1 MHVTPEYLIV
11 LALILFG
18 LYRFQVFETF
28 QQITVPTVLTKSKCN
43 DSELKLAYKS
53 SVFKPRRPEHQTCT
67 TEKDAEGT
75 EKTTCKNKTYTDD
88 QIRDI
93 FKIYGVSD
101 DCILELVKTWGW

>member
-1 MHVTPEYLIV
+1 MRVTPEYLII
-11 LALILFG
+11 LTIILFG
-18 LYRFQVFETF
+18 LYTLRVFENFKPINNT
-28 QQITVPTVLTKSKCN
+28 KCN
-43 DSELKLAYKS
+43 ESELKLAYKS
-53 SVFKPRRPEHQTCT
+53 AIFKPRRPEHETCT
-67 TEKDAEGT
+67 TETDGSGT